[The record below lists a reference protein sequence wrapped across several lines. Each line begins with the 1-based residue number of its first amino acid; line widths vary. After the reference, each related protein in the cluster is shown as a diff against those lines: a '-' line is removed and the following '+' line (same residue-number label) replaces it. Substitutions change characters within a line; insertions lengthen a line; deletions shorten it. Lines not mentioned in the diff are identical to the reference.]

1 MSHPANKRWPIIQDI
16 LKREGIARQHLNS
29 FDEFLERG
37 LQSIINEV
45 VQIEIENAE
54 YPYKIQLGKVKL
66 QQPRMMELDGSI
78 THITPAEARLRN
90 VSYSAPVMM
99 EASVV
104 EDGKILESRFVHIG
118 DIPVMVR
125 SNACILHN
133 FPSQK
138 LIEHGEDPKDPGG
151 YFIINGSERVIVG
164 LEDLSYNK
172 IIVDKETVG
181 GNAVFKAKVYSSIV
195 GYRAKLELVMKND
208 GLIVARIPGSPVD
221 IPVVTLMRALGLE
234 SDKEIAAAVS
244 LVDDIQDELE
254 ASFEKTTDVPTA
266 KDAIVYIS
274 KRIAPGMLEE
284 FQIKRA
290 ETLLDWGLLPH
301 LGKHPENRK
310 EKSQFL
316 GEAACKLLEL
326 RLGWIYPD
334 DKDHYGNKVIKFAGQ
349 MLADLFRTAF
359 RNLVRD
365 MKYQLERSGQKRGI
379 NAVAAA
385 IRPGIVSDKLNNAI
399 ATGNWGR
406 GRVGVTQ
413 LLDRTNYL
421 STISHLRRVQSP
433 LSRTQP
439 NFEARDLHAT
449 HFGRICPSETPEG
462 SNCGLVK
469 NLALS
474 AIISVN
480 VSSEEIVEKLFDL
493 GTVHFSD
500 AKDEIKKDSTR
511 VFVDGR
517 LIGYFKEGDK
527 LAESLRELRRNSK
540 IHPHIGISF
549 FHPEIEGATKR
560 LYVNCNAGR
569 VLRPL
574 IIIKEN
580 KSLLSSE
587 LLEKI
592 SKKLLSW
599 NDLLRMGI
607 IELID
612 ANEEENCYITFDEKD
627 TKKHTHLEIFPSAI
641 LGAGASIIPYPEH
654 NQSPRNT
661 YESAM
666 AKQSLGFST
675 PMMNT
680 STYVRQH
687 FMLYPQ
693 TPIVTTKAMNL
704 LGLEDRPAGQNCVVA
719 VLPFDGYNIED
730 AIVLSKASVDR
741 GLGRTFFFRIYD
753 AEAKQYPGGMRDK
766 FEIPNAEDN
775 IRGYKGEKAYR
786 LLEDDG
792 VVAAESEV
800 LGGDILIGKTSP
812 PRFMEEY
819 REFEATGPYRRDTS
833 IGVRP
838 SETGVVDTVVMTQ
851 SNEGGKMYKIRVRD
865 MRIPEI
871 GDKFAS
877 RHGQKG
883 VLGILAKNEDLPY
896 TADGVTPDV
905 LINPHAFPS
914 RMTVGMFMESITGKA
929 AALRGRQFDGS
940 AFVGEKLDDVKE
952 IMDQTGFKYSGK
964 EIMYDGRTGKSFPVE
979 VFIGVVY
986 YQKLHHMVADKIHAR
1001 ARGQVQMLTKQPTEG
1016 RARGGGLRFGE
1027 MERDCLIAYGASMI
1041 LKDRLL
1047 DESDKA
1053 EIYVCERCGL
1063 IAYHDVKQ
1071 RKYVCRVCGDK
1082 GKVSSIS
1089 VAYAFKL
1096 LLQEMQSLNIA
1107 PRLLIKEKI

>member
-1 MSHPANKRWPIIQDI
+1 MKSQNRNWSVIQNI
-16 LKREGIARQHLNS
+16 LKTEGIARQHLNS
-29 FDEFLERG
+29 FDEFVDAG
-37 LQSIINEV
+37 LQSIIHEV
-45 VQIEIENAE
+45 EHVDIENAE
-54 YPYKIQLGKVKL
+54 YPYKIQLGKIKL

-78 THITPAEARLRN
+78 THVTPAEARLRN
-90 VSYSAPVMM
+90 ISYAAPIMM
-99 EASVV
+99 EASVI
-104 EDGKILESRFVHIG
+104 EDGKTLESRYVHIG
-118 DIPVMVR
+118 DMPVMVK
-125 SNACILHN
+125 SHGCILHS
-133 FPSQK
+133 FTDQK
-138 LIEHGEDPKDPGG
+138 LIDHGEDAKDPGG

-172 IIVDKETVG
+172 IIVDAEKVG
-181 GNAVFKAKVYSSIV
+181 GKIVHKAKVYSSIV
-195 GYRAKLELVMKND
+195 GYRAKLELVMKED
-208 GLIVARIPGSPVD
+208 GLIVAKIPGSPVD
-221 IPVVTLMRALGLE
+221 IPVVTLIRALGLE
-234 SDKEIAAAVS
+234 SDKEIASVVS
-244 LVDDIQDELE
+244 LVEEIQNQLE
-254 ASFEKTTDVPTA
+254 GSFEKAGDVPTP

-310 EKSQFL
+310 EKAFFL
-316 GEAACKLLEL
+316 GEAACKLIEL
-326 RLGWIYPD
+326 KLGWIEPD

-365 MKYQLERSGQKRGI
+365 MKYQLERSGQKRGL

-385 IRPGIVSDKLNNAI
+385 IRPGIISDKLNNAI

-439 NFEARDLHAT
+439 NFEARDLHST
-449 HFGRICPSETPEG
+449 HFGRICPAETPEG

-474 AIISVN
+474 AIISQN
-480 VSSEEIVEKLFDL
+480 VPSEDVVETLYNSGVADL
-493 GTVHFSD
+493 IS
-500 AKDEIKKDSTR
+500 ANNEIKKDGTR
-511 VFVDGR
+511 IFVDGK
-517 LIGYFKEGDK
+517 LIGFHKNGQE
-527 LAESLRELRRNSK
+527 LTRTLRDLRRNSK
-540 IHPHIGISF
+540 IHPHVGISIYE
-549 FHPEIEGATKR
+549 PEQEGATGR

-574 IIIKEN
+574 IIIN
-580 KSLLSSE
+580 NDKSLLTE
-587 LLEKI
+587 EFLDKI
-592 SKKLLSW
+592 SKKLISW
-599 NDLLRMGI
+599 NDLIRMGI

-612 ANEEENCYITFDEKD
+612 ANEEENCYVAFDTTSTKTF
-627 TKKHTHLEIFPSAI
+627 THLEIFPSAI

-693 TPIVTTKAMNL
+693 TPIVTTKSLNL
-704 LGLEDRPAGQNCVVA
+704 LGMEERPAGQNCVVA

-730 AIVLSKASVDR
+730 AIVLSKSSVDR
-741 GLGRTFFFRIYD
+741 GLARTFFYRIYD
-753 AEAKQYPGGMRDK
+753 AEAKQYPGGMRDN

-775 IRGYKGEKAYR
+775 IRGYKGEKSYR
-786 LLEDDG
+786 VLEEDG
-792 VVAAESEV
+792 IVATESSV
-800 LGGDILIGKTSP
+800 TGGDILIGKTSP

-819 REFEATGPYRRDTS
+819 KEFESTGPYRRDTS

-851 SNEGGKMYKIRVRD
+851 SHEGGKMYKIRVRD

-896 TADGVTPDV
+896 TEQGITPDV

-914 RMTVGMFMESITGKA
+914 RMTVGMMMESVTGKA
-929 AALRGRQFDGS
+929 AAVRGKQFDGS
-940 AFVGEKLDDVKE
+940 AFVGEKMDVVKGILDKA
-952 IMDQTGFKYSGK
+952 GFKYSGK
-964 EIMYDGRTGKSFPVE
+964 EKMYDGRTGKSFLVD

-1027 MERDCLIAYGASMI
+1027 MERDCLIAYGASML

-1047 DESDKA
+1047 DESDKT
-1053 EIYVCERCGL
+1053 EVLVCEKCGL
-1063 IAYHDVKQ
+1063 TGFHDA
-1071 RKYVCRVCGDK
+1071 RKRKFVCAQCGDSAPI
-1082 GKVSSIS
+1082 SSVS

-1096 LLQEMQSLNIA
+1096 LLQEILSLNIA
-1107 PRLLIKEKI
+1107 PRLKLKERV

>member
-1 MSHPANKRWPIIQDI
+1 MEGYNKRWSIVQDI
-16 LKREGIARQHLNS
+16 LKREGVSKQHLNS
-29 FDEFLERG
+29 FDEFIEKG
-37 LQSIINEV
+37 LQEIIDEIGD
-45 VQIEIENAE
+45 IEIENAE
-54 YPYKIQLGKVKL
+54 YPYKIRLDKIKL
-66 QQPRMMELDGSI
+66 NPARMMELDGSI

-90 VSYSAPVMM
+90 VSYVCPLMM
-99 EASVV
+99 GANII
-104 EDGKILESRFVHIG
+104 EDGKILESRPIHVG
-118 DIPVMVR
+118 DLPVMVR
-125 SNACILHN
+125 SHACKLYGFN
-133 FPSQK
+133 EQK
-138 LIEHGEDPKDPGG
+138 LIEYGEDPQDPGG

-172 IIVDKETVG
+172 IIVDEEKVG
-181 GNAVFKAKVYSSIV
+181 GKKVHKAKVYSSIV
-195 GYRAKLELVMKND
+195 GYRAKLELIMKDD
-208 GLIVARIPGSPVD
+208 GMIVAKIPGSPVD
-221 IPVVTLMRALGLE
+221 IPVIVLMRALGLE
-234 SDKEIAAAVS
+234 TNQEISSFVS
-244 LVDDIQDELE
+244 SVQEIHDQLE
-254 ASFEKTTDVPTA
+254 GSFEKAGDVTSP
-266 KDAIVYIS
+266 KDAVSYIS

-310 EKSQFL
+310 EKAQFL

-326 RLGWIYPD
+326 KLGWIQPD
-334 DKDHYGNKVIKFAGQ
+334 DKDHYGNKVIKFAGE
-349 MLADLFRTAF
+349 MLADLFRTAL

-379 NAVAAA
+379 SAVGAA
-385 IRPGIVSDKLNNAI
+385 IRPGIISDKLNNAI

-421 STISHLRRVQSP
+421 STMSHLRRVQSP

-474 AIISVN
+474 AIISVKVDN
-480 VSSEEIVEKLFDL
+480 AEIVEKLHEIGLEDL
-493 GTVHFSD
+493 SD
-500 AKDEIKKDSTR
+500 NKGIKSDSAR
-511 VFVDGR
+511 VFLDGK
-517 LIGYFKEGDK
+517 LIGYSDNGHD
-527 LAESLRELRRNSK
+527 LVNSLRELRRSSK
-540 IHPHIGISF
+540 IHSHIGISIWD
-549 FHPEIEGATKR
+549 PDEKNATKR
-560 LYVNCNAGR
+560 IYVNCNAGR

-574 IIIKEN
+574 IIVDN
-580 KSLLSSE
+580 GKSTLTSE
-587 LLEKI
+587 HLDKI
-592 SKKLLSW
+592 SKKLISW
-599 NDLLRMGI
+599 ADLLRMGI

-612 ANEEENCYITFDEKD
+612 ANEEENCYISFDEKFS
-627 TKKHTHLEIFPSAI
+627 KNHTHMEVFTSSI

-687 FMLYPQ
+687 LMLYPQ
-693 TPIVTTKAMNL
+693 TPIVTTKTMNL
-704 LGLEDRPAGQNCVVA
+704 LGIESRPAGQNCIVA

-730 AIVLSKASVDR
+730 AIVLSKSSVDR
-741 GLGRTFFFRIYD
+741 GLCRTFFYRVYES
-753 AEAKQYPGGMRDK
+753 EAKQYPGGMRDS
-766 FEIPNAEDN
+766 FVIPNADEN
-775 IRGYKGEKAYR
+775 IRGYKGEKSYR
-786 LLEDDG
+786 LLEEDG
-792 VVAAESEV
+792 IVATESNV

-819 REFEATGPYRRDTS
+819 KEFESKGPYRRDTS
-833 IGVRP
+833 VGVRP
-838 SETGVVDTVVMTQ
+838 SETGTVDTIVMTQ
-851 SNEGGKMYKIRVRD
+851 ASDGGKLYKIRVRD

-896 TADGVTPDV
+896 TEQGITPDV

-914 RMTVGMFMESITGKA
+914 RMTVGMMMESITGKA
-929 AALRGRQFDGS
+929 AALRGEKFDGS
-940 AFVGEKLDDVKE
+940 AFVGEKIDNVHE
-952 IMDQTGFKYSGK
+952 ILEKSGFKYSGK
-964 EIMYDGRTGKSFPVE
+964 EKMYDGRTGKSFE
-979 VFIGVVY
+979 VDVFLGVVY

-1047 DESDKA
+1047 DESDKSDML
-1053 EIYVCERCGL
+1053 VCERCGL
-1063 IAYHDVKQ
+1063 VAYHDAKQ
-1071 RKYVCRVCGDK
+1071 RKFVCKICGDK
-1082 GKVSSIS
+1082 AIIDSVS

-1107 PRLLIKEKI
+1107 PRLLIKERT

>member
-1 MSHPANKRWPIIQDI
+1 MADPSTKRWPVIQDI
-16 LKREGIARQHLNS
+16 LKREGIARMHLKS

-45 VQIEIENAE
+45 GQIDIENAE

-118 DIPVMVR
+118 DIPVMAK
-125 SNACILHN
+125 SMSCILHN
-133 FPSQK
+133 FSTQK
-138 LIEHGEDPKDPGG
+138 LIEHGEDPNDPGG

-172 IIVDKETVG
+172 IIVDKENVG
-181 GNAVFKAKVYSSIV
+181 GNIVHKAKVYSSIV

-221 IPVVTLMRALGLE
+221 IPVITLMRSLGLE
-234 SDKEIAAAVS
+234 SDREIAAAVS
-244 LVDDIQDELE
+244 LVDNIQDELE
-254 ASFEKTTDVPTA
+254 GSFEKASDVPTA
-266 KDAIVYIS
+266 KDSIVYIS

-310 EKSQFL
+310 EKAQFL
-316 GEAACKLLEL
+316 GEATCKLIEL
-326 RLGWIYPD
+326 KLGWIKPD

-385 IRPGIVSDKLNNAI
+385 IRPGIISDKLNNAI

-421 STISHLRRVQSP
+421 STISHLRRIQSP

-469 NLALS
+469 NIALS
-474 AIISVN
+474 GIISETVA
-480 VSSEEIVEKLFDL
+480 SEEIVEKLYEL
-493 GTVHFSD
+493 GTVHFFD
-500 AKDEIKKDSTR
+500 AKEDVKKDGAR
-511 VFVDGR
+511 IFVDGK
-517 LIGYFKEGDK
+517 LIGFYSDGEQ

-540 IHPHIGISF
+540 IHPHVGISF
-549 FHPEIEGATKR
+549 HTSEIEGSTKR
-560 LYVNCNAGR
+560 IYVNCNAGR

-574 IIIKEN
+574 IIIKDN
-580 KSLLSSE
+580 KPLLTSD
-587 LLEKI
+587 LLDKI
-592 SKKLLSW
+592 SKKLISW
-599 NDLLRMGI
+599 NDLLRMGVL
-607 IELID
+607 ELID
-612 ANEEENCYITFDEKD
+612 ANEEENCYVTLDEKD
-627 TKKHTHLEIFPSAI
+627 TKKRTHLEVFPPAI

-693 TPIVTTKAMNL
+693 VPIVNTKAMKL

-753 AEAKQYPGGMRDK
+753 AEAKQYPGGMRDT

-775 IRGYKGEKAYR
+775 IRGFKGERAYR
-786 LLEDDG
+786 LLEEDG
-792 VVAAESEV
+792 VVASESPV
-800 LGGDILIGKTSP
+800 KGGDILIGKTSP

-819 REFEATGPYRRDTS
+819 REFESSGPYRRDTS

-838 SETGVVDTVVMTQ
+838 SENGVVDTVVMTQ

-883 VLGILAKNEDLPY
+883 VLGILAKAEDLPY
-896 TADGVTPDV
+896 TASGMSPDV

-914 RMTVGMFMESITGKA
+914 RMTVGMMMESICGKA
-929 AALRGRQFDGS
+929 AALRGQRFDGS
-940 AFVGEKLDDVKE
+940 AFVGEKMDEVKQA
-952 IMDQTGFKYSGK
+952 MDAHGFQYSGK

-1047 DESDKA
+1047 DESDKSD
-1053 EIYVCERCGL
+1053 IFVCERCGL
-1063 IAYHDVKQ
+1063 VAYHDVKQ

-1082 GKVSSIS
+1082 AKVSSVS

-1096 LLQEMQSLNIA
+1096 LLQEMQSLNVA
-1107 PRLLIKEKI
+1107 PRLLIKEKL